1 MDVLNISYRFT
12 FPTGKTHTIDLAID
26 ASTLELRASIN
37 QPLPA
42 WAALDFNQCP
52 HCPLDI
58 KNHPHCPVALHI
70 AGLVATGNKLVSHDR
85 VHVEVDLP
93 DRSVSTDTTAQRALS
108 SVLGLMLAV
117 SGCPHTDY
125 FKPMA
130 RFHLPFANE
139 EETIYRAASMYL
151 LAQYFRR
158 HQGGET
164 DFDLNGLV
172 EIYENIQVLN
182 HAMATRLKSAAET
195 DAAVNAVVLLDLFA
209 KALPHSIT
217 DSLQDIRYLFPM
229 YLDDDRSKIR

>member
-12 FPTGKTHTIDLAID
+12 FPTDKTHTIKLAID
-26 ASTLELRASIN
+26 SSKLELATTDN

-42 WAALDFNQCP
+42 WTALDFNQCP
-52 HCPLDI
+52 NCPLDV
-58 KNHPHCPVALHI
+58 KNYPYCPVARHI
-70 AGLVATGNKLVSHDR
+70 TGLVEICDKLASHDH
-85 VHVEVDLP
+85 VHVEVNLP
-93 DRSVSTDTTAQRALS
+93 DRKVSAETTAQRGLS
-108 SVLGLMLAV
+108 SLLGLMLAV
-117 SGCPHTDY
+117 SGCPRTEY

-158 HQGGET
+158 HQGCEA
-164 DFDLNGLV
+164 DIDLNGLV
-172 EIYENIQVLN
+172 EIYENIQILN

-229 YLDDDRSKIR
+229 YLDDGRLKIR